1 MSLSGS
7 LGGAYDLSALKK
19 KAEAQADARDAS
31 AAAQGAGADAGSAA
45 GSGAG
50 AGDAAG
56 GVGGPAGTNMPAG
69 ADLPGGSSVPGPFE
83 LTVTSENLETVLQTS
98 MHLPVVLVFHS
109 EKSENSTK
117 LAATMSAL
125 AARFAGRFQLGLVD
139 VEASREVTGAFGISA
154 VPAAAALLQ
163 AQPVPLFQGLPD
175 DEQLID
181 TVEKLL
187 EAAQQ
192 YGLNGVLDGDADGTP
207 PEPEIPPLHK
217 EGLEALEK
225 GDLEGA
231 HAAYTKALKESPADS
246 EARTALHQVEL
257 LQRVRAANPE
267 GSPQVAESILLK
279 AKDAPMT
286 DVEPHLEAADVEF
299 SYGRP
304 DAAFARL
311 IDVVRNTTDD
321 DRNLARTRLLALF
334 DIAGPHSELVG
345 QARKAL
351 TNALF

>member
-19 KAEAQADARDAS
+19 KAEAQVDARAAS
-31 AAAQGAGADAGSAA
+31 AAAQGVGADADGAA
-45 GSGAG
+45 GVGNTGGADG
-50 AGDAAG
+50 AAGDISS
-56 GVGGPAGTNMPAG
+56 PAG
-69 ADLPGGSSVPGPFE
+69 ADLPGGTSVPGPFE
-83 LTVTSENLETVLQTS
+83 LAVTSENLETVLQTS

-117 LAATMSAL
+117 LASTMSGL

-139 VEASREVTGAFGISA
+139 VDASREVTGAFGISA

-175 DEQLID
+175 DQQLLD

-217 EGLEALEK
+217 EGLEALEV

-257 LQRVRAANPE
+257 LQRVRATNPE

-279 AKDAPMT
+279 AKDAEMT
-286 DVEPHLEAADVEF
+286 DVQAHLDAADIEF

-321 DRNLARTRLLALF
+321 DRNRARTRLLALF

>member
-7 LGGAYDLSALKK
+7 LEGAYDLSALKK
-19 KAEAQADARDAS
+19 KAEAQAQADARAAS
-31 AAAQGAGADAGSAA
+31 AAAQGVGADADGAA
-45 GSGAG
+45 GVGNTGGADG
-50 AGDAAG
+50 AAGD
-56 GVGGPAGTNMPAG
+56 TSSPAG
-69 ADLPGGSSVPGPFE
+69 ADLPGGTSVPGPFE
-83 LTVTSENLETVLQTS
+83 LAVTSENLETVLQTS

-117 LAATMSAL
+117 LASTMSGL

-139 VEASREVTGAFGISA
+139 VDASREVTGAFGISA

-175 DEQLID
+175 DQQLLD

-217 EGLEALEK
+217 EGLEALEE

-257 LQRVRAANPE
+257 LQRVRATNPE

-279 AKDAPMT
+279 AKDAEMT
-286 DVEPHLEAADVEF
+286 DVQAHLDAADVDF
-299 SYGRP
+299 FYGRAQSALLQLP
-304 DAAFARL
+304 PYG
-311 IDVVRNTTDD
+311 VVY
-321 DRNLARTRLLALF
+321 
-334 DIAGPHSELVG
+334 
-345 QARKAL
+345 L
-351 TNALF
+351 TPKK